1 MFGWL
6 TSMFRRGRARPG
18 LQPGPGDAAA
28 GSRVAPGEAFTPT
41 RPSAG
46 RRQIIGRQTELE
58 RILLALRDEKAH
70 AVLYAERGSG
80 KTSLSNLVIEVL
92 RRTGVTVARYTCDA
106 ESTFDTVM
114 RGLMRDLPRAL
125 LAASPGGN
133 STGSAGEGCEAAFP
147 PGPVNPRDVTTLF
160 SRLSCPSLVCIIDE
174 FDRIEDAGT
183 RTRLAD
189 TIKQVSDRDIPLSFM
204 IVGVSEN
211 VEELIGR
218 HPSIQRNL
226 VPLHLPLLDDRDVA
240 ALLARGGEA
249 IGLVFPTTLVAQ
261 IAIIARGM
269 PYMAQLLGLRVAQ
282 RAYMRGEARVTG
294 ADFAE
299 VVERL
304 LADARPSVLAR
315 YASLTDG
322 GRDAEIVTALR
333 RIATASHDPWGRLE
347 VAQDSTFVSVG
358 RRRISVQSWL
368 RLQAGDVLRRV
379 DQLGPLLVTVN
390 DRNLLT
396 HILLLAA
403 KDGTLLETYDQEAR
417 EASGGAARGVHPAL
431 PTG

>member
-6 TSMFRRGRARPG
+6 RSRFRRGQARPG
-18 LQPGPGDAAA
+18 LRSSLDDAAPGP
-28 GSRVAPGEAFTPT
+28 RIAPGEAFTPT

-46 RRQIIGRQTELE
+46 RRQIIGRQAELE

-70 AVLYAERGSG
+70 VVLYAERGSG

-106 ESTFDTVM
+106 ESTFNTVM
-114 RGLMRDLPRAL
+114 RGLMRDLPSSL
-125 LAASPGGN
+125 LALPGSPADG
-133 STGSAGEGCEAAFP
+133 AGEGCEAAFP

-226 VPLHLPLLDDRDVA
+226 VPLHLPLLEDRDVA

-249 IGLVFPTTLVAQ
+249 IGLIFPATLIAQ
-261 IAIIARGM
+261 IVIIARGM

-294 ADFAE
+294 ADFAD

-304 LADARPSVLAR
+304 LADARASVVAR

-322 GRDAEIVTALR
+322 GRDAEMAAALR
-333 RIATASHDPWGRLE
+333 RIAIANHDPWGRLE
-347 VAQDSTFVSVG
+347 VAPDSTFVSVG
-358 RRRISVQSWL
+358 GRRILVQSWL

-379 DQLGPLLVTVN
+379 DQPGPVLVTVN

-403 KDGTLLETYDQEAR
+403 KDGTLLESFDQGTR
-417 EASGGAARGVHPAL
+417 EPGSEEARGVHSAL
-431 PTG
+431 STG

>member
-6 TSMFRRGRARPG
+6 RSVFRRGRALPG
-18 LQPGPGDAAA
+18 VQSGLDGAAPGP
-28 GSRVAPGEAFTPT
+28 RIAPGEAFTPT

-46 RRQIIGRQTELE
+46 RRQIIGRQAELE

-70 AVLYAERGSG
+70 VVLYAERGSG

-106 ESTFDTVM
+106 ESTFNTVM
-114 RGLMRDLPRAL
+114 RGLMRDLPSTLL
-125 LAASPGGN
+125 LAAPGGPADN
-133 STGSAGEGCEAAFP
+133 ASEGCEAAFP
-147 PGPVNPRDVTTLF
+147 PGPINPRDVTTLF

-174 FDRIEDAGT
+174 FDRIEDEGT

-189 TIKQVSDRDIPLSFM
+189 TIKQVSDRDSPLSFL

-226 VPLHLPLLDDRDVA
+226 VSLHLPLLDDRDVA
-240 ALLARGGEA
+240 ALLAKGGEA
-249 IGLVFPTTLVAQ
+249 IGLTFPATLIAQ

-294 ADFAE
+294 ADFAD

-304 LADARPSVLAR
+304 LADARASVVAR

-322 GRDAEIVTALR
+322 GRDAEMVAALR
-333 RIATASHDPWGRLE
+333 RVATANHDPWGRLE
-347 VAQDSTFVSVG
+347 VTTDSTFVSVG
-358 RRRISVQSWL
+358 GRRISVQSWL
-368 RLQAGDVLRRV
+368 RLQAGDLLRRV
-379 DQLGPLLVTVN
+379 DQPGPVLVTVN
-390 DRNLLT
+390 DRNLLS

-403 KDGTLLETYDQEAR
+403 KDGTLLESFDQGAR
-417 EASGGAARGVHPAL
+417 EPGKEVRGVHPAL